1 MPLVATH
8 LESQICT
15 CLTHAND
22 RAAVVVAIRLLHCG
36 FVHRASFGASSEGTN
51 TLQCLASRHG
61 GSGKEQGRNGPPKQC
76 EQQSRSCLFRS
87 IGIGSLAYI
96 AFSLIIVLLLFQMFL
111 DG

>member
-1 MPLVATH
+1 MTVALST
-8 LESQICT
+8 LPFLPCIS
-15 CLTHAND
+15 
-22 RAAVVVAIRLLHCG
+22 G
-36 FVHRASFGASSEGTN
+36 FVYLGFLFTASSEGTN
-51 TLQCLASRHG
+51 TLQCLEDMVEA
-61 GSGKEQGRNGPPKQC
+61 GKEQGRNGPPKQC